1 MYDRKAKARSYQPGD
16 WVLLLLPTQHN
27 KLQLEWQGPFEVLG
41 SGKGAHTY
49 KVLVRAKTKTFH
61 ANLLKTY
68 VRREEPVVVATVVY
82 EDVDTPETT
91 TNSLPCCPLGNKESY
106 LDVAIGEELSPEQQ
120 TSMRNLL
127 HQYQDIW
134 TDVPGRTNLAEFKVN
149 LTSDVLIQCSSV
161 LDILCRLLH

>member
-1 MYDRKAKARSYQPGD
+1 M
-16 WVLLLLPTQHN
+16 LLPTQHN
-27 KLQLEWQGPFEVLG
+27 KLQLEWQGPFKILG
-41 SGKGAHTY
+41 VIGAHTY
-49 KVLVRAKTKTFH
+49 KVLVKAETKIFH

-68 VRREEPVVVATVVY
+68 VHREEPVVVATVVY
-82 EDVDTPETT
+82 EDVNTPETT
-91 TNSLPCCPLGNKESY
+91 TNSLPSCPLGNTESY
-106 LDVAIGEELSPEQQ
+106 LDVAIGEELSPKQQ
-120 TSMRNLL
+120 ASMTSLL